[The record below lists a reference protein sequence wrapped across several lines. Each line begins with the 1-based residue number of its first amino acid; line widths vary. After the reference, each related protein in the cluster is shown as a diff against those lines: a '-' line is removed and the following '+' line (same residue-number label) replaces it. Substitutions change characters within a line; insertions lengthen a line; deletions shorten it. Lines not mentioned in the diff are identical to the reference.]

1 MRVAI
6 RDGCGA
12 PLCLVTVP
20 AMEIA
25 PQKFG
30 DTLNT
35 WFRALGSNWKNLL
48 LSSLVVHVPLGVV
61 VMFVFWMTGAAEY
74 FDILMDPD
82 LDTMPTEEV
91 LEALIPMMWTI
102 GIWAVLQIPA
112 AAFVYL
118 AAARSLAGD
127 MAGNPMP
134 LGEVIRFAAART
146 LTGIGLFLAVLA
158 GGLALTGVAIALGWV
173 LIASGGAN
181 FLTVFVTTVAGLTAL
196 VVLAWLGLS
205 VSLGLP
211 VIAMEDMGVIA
222 ALTRSFS
229 LVQGRWWITLG
240 YVALAGIISSAA
252 SQLVSV
258 VLVPVF
264 LVGVLIPEMTAMGF
278 GLSALLQGPLLA
290 AIAAAYVVWYVDLR
304 ARSEPLLAE
313 QLVEPT

>member
-1 MRVAI
+1 
-6 RDGCGA
+6 
-12 PLCLVTVP
+12 
-20 AMEIA
+20 
-25 PQKFG
+25 
-30 DTLNT
+30 
-35 WFRALGSNWKNLL
+35 
-48 LSSLVVHVPLGVV
+48 
-61 VMFVFWMTGAAEY
+61 
-74 FDILMDPD
+74 
-82 LDTMPTEEV
+82 
-91 LEALIPMMWTI
+91 
-102 GIWAVLQIPA
+102 
-112 AAFVYL
+112 
-118 AAARSLAGD
+118 
-127 MAGNPMP
+127 
-134 LGEVIRFAAART
+134 
-146 LTGIGLFLAVLA
+146 
-158 GGLALTGVAIALGWV
+158 
-173 LIASGGAN
+173 
-181 FLTVFVTTVAGLTAL
+181 
-196 VVLAWLGLS
+196 
-205 VSLGLP
+205 LP